1 MRLIRTVVAALSA
14 VVLVGL
20 VGVLVVMD
28 GREPPKAS
36 AESQPAIVEVP
47 PGQAEAVCPVE
58 LKLVGDESGQIS
70 YDPSFDPRPTEVEA
84 ITRMVVDGPLG
95 GEMITL
101 GQGAVVPV
109 SPPVGILSQEVTA
122 KPWLVQG
129 RSSAAAVAVASGGV
143 IIHAKDGDLRSLAG
157 GSCVVPAAEAW
168 LVGGSTEVG
177 SSARLMLT
185 NPGLT
190 QVTVDLTLWDG
201 AGLIDTVGTSGL
213 VVPPESQRAVLLE
226 GIVAEASRLAV
237 RVLATGGDLAV
248 YLQHARMHALT
259 PAGVDLVMPG
269 SAPNET
275 QVIAGLSVSASRYDD
290 PDTALIRVANPGE
303 LEATVSVQLWGTS
316 GVVSLPG
323 LDQASLPAGAV
334 VDLSLAGLQ
343 AGTYAAVV
351 QATKPVVAAGMTV
364 RHGEADGAR
373 EFAWSAAAAAPV
385 HGFLALPT
393 EGISAMVS
401 VAAASD
407 TTVSLRALAPG
418 GVEEGQVKTLALKS
432 GTMSQLDPVK
442 DLGAGPEAAVIEYTF
457 VEPVQAAVA
466 MNLTTSDA
474 AGEMI
479 TTLVPP
485 VGTREEG
492 SVVSVFRAR

>member
-1 MRLIRTVVAALSA
+1 MRLVRAVVAALSA
-14 VVLVGL
+14 VLLLGL
-20 VGVLVVMD
+20 VAGVLAMD
-28 GREPPKAS
+28 WREPPDAMAQGK
-36 AESQPAIVEVP
+36 PTIVEVP
-47 PGQAEAVCPVE
+47 PGQAVAVCPAE

-70 YDPSFDPRPTEVEA
+70 YDPSFDPRPTAVEA
-84 ITRMVVDGPLG
+84 ITRMVVAGPLG
-95 GEMITL
+95 GEMTTL

-109 SPPVGILSQEVTA
+109 SPPLGLLSQEVTA

-129 RSSAAAVAVASGGV
+129 RSSANEVAMATGGV
-143 IIHAKDGDLRSLAG
+143 IIHAMDGDLRSLAG

-177 SSARLMLT
+177 SSARLVLT

-269 SAPNET
+269 SPPAES
-275 QVIAGLSVSASRYDD
+275 QVIAGLSVAASRYDD
-290 PDTALIRVANPGE
+290 PDTALVRVANPGE
-303 LEATVSVQLWGTS
+303 LDAMVSVQLWGAN

-323 LDQASLPAGAV
+323 LDQANLPAGAV
-334 VDLSLAGLQ
+334 VDLSLAGLE

-351 QATKPVVAAGMTV
+351 QASKPVVAAGLAV
-364 RHGEADGAR
+364 RQAAAGEAR

-385 HGFLALPT
+385 HGFLALPLPEVEST
-393 EGISAMVS
+393 LS

-407 TTVSLRALAPG
+407 TTVSLRVLAPG
-418 GVEEGQVKTLALKS
+418 GDGEGPAKTIELKA
-432 GTMSQLDPVK
+432 GTMSLVDPVAV
-442 DLGAGPEAAVIEYTF
+442 LGAGPETAFIEYTF
-457 VEPVQAAVA
+457 AEPGQAAIA
-466 MNLTTSDA
+466 MNLSTTDP
-474 AGEMI
+474 AGQLI

-485 VGTREEG
+485 IGMREQG
-492 SVVSVFRAR
+492 SVVSVYRLR